1 MRGLDMVAN
10 AAVLT
15 LLTAVCSIP
24 LVTIGAALSASYE
37 AAWAAKE
44 GRGYLL
50 RTYFSAFKR
59 NFPVATAI
67 WSVLAATG
75 LWLIALWLF
84 TTSMA
89 AMIVKIML
97 TLLWLIIMVW
107 AWPLTAR
114 FENSVMATLRNA
126 ATVRWHIA
134 RLRLWLLLSFSHR
147 NRTNSGQSAMAS
159 QRIVSIADTGL
170 RHSGTTANT
179 TVRTCTKTLCK

>member
-1 MRGLDMVAN
+1 MVAN

-75 LWLIALWLF
+75 LMLIALWLF
-84 TTSMA
+84 HYQHGCDDSENHA
-89 AMIVKIML
+89 K
-97 TLLWLIIMVW
+97 LLWLIIMVW
-107 AWPLTAR
+107 LGR
-114 FENSVMATLRNA
+114 
-126 ATVRWHIA
+126 
-134 RLRLWLLLSFSHR
+134 
-147 NRTNSGQSAMAS
+147 
-159 QRIVSIADTGL
+159 
-170 RHSGTTANT
+170 
-179 TVRTCTKTLCK
+179 

>member
-1 MRGLDMVAN
+1 MVAN

-37 AAWAAKE
+37 AAWATKE

-75 LWLIALWLF
+75 LMLIALWLF

-126 ATVRWHIA
+126 
-134 RLRLWLLLSFSHR
+134 LLFGGTSPFGCSYHSSHR

-179 TVRTCTKTLCK
+179 AVRTCTKTLCK

>member
-1 MRGLDMVAN
+1 MVAN

-75 LWLIALWLF
+75 LMLIALWLF

-126 ATVRWHIA
+126 LLFGGTSPFTTLAALQW
-134 RLRLWLLLSFSHR
+134 LPKGLYLLLILGF
-147 NRTNSGQSAMAS
+147 G
-159 QRIVSIADTGL
+159 IVVQLQIPLFEHAL
-170 RHSGTTANT
+170 KPYVNKVAA
-179 TVRTCTKTLCK
+179 

>member
-75 LWLIALWLF
+75 LMLIALWLF
-84 TTSMA
+84 TTSIA
-89 AMIVKIML
+89 IGL
-97 TLLWLIIMVW
+97 TVASLQWL
-107 AWPLTAR
+107 PKGLY
-114 FENSVMATLRNA
+114 
-126 ATVRWHIA
+126 
-134 RLRLWLLLSFSHR
+134 LLLILGF
-147 NRTNSGQSAMAS
+147 G
-159 QRIVSIADTGL
+159 IVVQLQIPLFEHAL
-170 RHSGTTANT
+170 KPYVNKVAA
-179 TVRTCTKTLCK
+179 

>member
-1 MRGLDMVAN
+1 MNTVFAKDSVFMRGLDMVAN

-75 LWLIALWLF
+75 LMLIALWLF

-126 ATVRWHIA
+126 LLFGGHIR
-134 RLRLWLLLSFSHR
+134 RLRTLAALIIPAIAI
-147 NRTNSGQSAMAS
+147 RTNSGQVCNGFPKDC
-159 QRIVSIADTGL
+159 IY
-170 RHSGTTANT
+170 
-179 TVRTCTKTLCK
+179 C

>member
-75 LWLIALWLF
+75 LMLIALWLF

-114 FENSVMATLRNA
+114 NALLFGGTSPFTTLVA
-126 ATVRWHIA
+126 LIIPAIAIGLTVASLQW
-134 RLRLWLLLSFSHR
+134 LPKGLYLLLILGF
-147 NRTNSGQSAMAS
+147 G
-159 QRIVSIADTGL
+159 IVVQLQIPLFEHAL
-170 RHSGTTANT
+170 KPYVNKVAA
-179 TVRTCTKTLCK
+179 

>member
-59 NFPVATAI
+59 
-67 WSVLAATG
+67 
-75 LWLIALWLF
+75 
-84 TTSMA
+84 TSQ
-89 AMIVKIML
+89 L
-97 TLLWLIIMVW
+97 QR
-107 AWPLTAR
+107 PY
-114 FENSVMATLRNA
+114 
-126 ATVRWHIA
+126 
-134 RLRLWLLLSFSHR
+134 
-147 NRTNSGQSAMAS
+147 GQCSP
-159 QRIVSIADTGL
+159 QLD
-170 RHSGTTANT
+170 
-179 TVRTCTKTLCK
+179 

>member
-67 WSVLAATG
+67 WSVLAAMAHHHG
-75 LWLIALWLF
+75 LGLA
-84 TTSMA
+84 
-89 AMIVKIML
+89 V
-97 TLLWLIIMVW
+97 
-107 AWPLTAR
+107 
-114 FENSVMATLRNA
+114 NGTLRKLSDGYFTQR

-134 RLRLWLLLSFSHR
+134 VYDFGCSYHSSHR